1 MRVCVC
7 RVTASVFY
15 RLELQRERGDRRG
28 ERSDDGKGSSPSRT
42 GLFFF
47 SLSSSLQGRRR
58 EFPELRVLRSILFFL
73 LRSLSLSLSLLSSE
87 KARKGD
93 PQRQRRRRF
102 EGIAPESNSGAH
114 EFIVRGDSRRTTFRR
129 MRPPHERPSVLGEV
143 PKSPEGTGAEYTCAF
158 TCKNAGKKGVETRGG
173 GETISPDAISTVK
186 KFLLLSLS
194 TLFVSLPFTPFAP
207 SPLRSLSA
215 PANEPKQN

>member
-15 RLELQRERGDRRG
+15 RLELQRERRDRRG

-42 GLFFF
+42 GLFFSHF
-47 SLSSSLQGRRR
+47 LLLFKEEEESSLSFGFSVLSS
-58 EFPELRVLRSILFFL
+58 FSFCA
-73 LRSLSLSLSLLSSE
+73 LSRSLSLLSSE

-102 EGIAPESNSGAH
+102 EGIAPESNSGAR

-143 PKSPEGTGAEYTCAF
+143 LKSPEGTGAEYTCAF

>member
-1 MRVCVC
+1 MCVSC
-7 RVTASVFY
+7 NCE
-15 RLELQRERGDRRG
+15 RLLSSRAATRERGQEGREERR
-28 ERSDDGKGSSPSRT
+28 RQRLVTFSHRLVFFLT
-42 GLFFF
+42 FFF
-47 SLSSSLQGRRR
+47 SSRRGRRR

-102 EGIAPESNSGAH
+102 EGIAPESNSGAR

-186 KFLLLSLS
+186 KFLLLSLDPLC
-194 TLFVSLPFTPFAP
+194 LFAFR
-207 SPLRSLSA
+207 PLRPLPPPLTLCSR
-215 PANEPKQN
+215 E